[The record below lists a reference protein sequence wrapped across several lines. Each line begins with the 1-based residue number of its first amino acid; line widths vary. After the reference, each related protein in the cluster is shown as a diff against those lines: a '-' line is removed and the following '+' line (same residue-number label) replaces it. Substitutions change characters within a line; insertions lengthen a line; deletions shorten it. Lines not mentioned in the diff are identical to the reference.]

1 MTLYDRVYE
10 DFMNARRARDP
21 LKAGLLGT
29 LIGEAQTVSPTKT
42 IDDETMLSVVKK
54 FIKNGKIAIEAG
66 SIQSAQ
72 EAPLLEVYLPMQL
85 TEDQLLDVANDSES
99 MPAYMSFLK
108 ATYPGQYDGKLA
120 AQVWKDKVSA

>member
-10 DFMNARRARDP
+10 DFMSARRARDP
-21 LKAGLLGT
+21 LKSGLLGT
-29 LIGEAQTVSPTKT
+29 LIGEAQTTSPTKT
-42 IDDETMLSVVKK
+42 IDDDTMLSVIKK

-72 EAPLLEVYLPMQL
+72 EAPLLEVYLPVQL
-85 TEDQLLDVANDSES
+85 TEDQLRDVAKDSGS
-99 MPAYMSFLK
+99 MPEYMGYLK

-120 AQVWKDKVSA
+120 AQVWKDMVSA